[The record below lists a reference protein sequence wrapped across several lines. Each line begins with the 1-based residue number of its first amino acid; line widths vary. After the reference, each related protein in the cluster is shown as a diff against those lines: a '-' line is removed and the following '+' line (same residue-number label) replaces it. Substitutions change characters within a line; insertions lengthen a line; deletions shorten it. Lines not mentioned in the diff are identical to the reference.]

1 MSDNSGD
8 YVAKPIGA
16 PDAAHETAL
25 LHESVSHDPTY
36 KVRFSKFWTSASRPQ
51 NSFNLARRGEI
62 AFLGDHFVVRAFRR
76 EMGFMGS
83 RIELTFERAHV
94 ADVSQSGDCLSFSIA
109 PPDREIQSIKLWTE
123 DEEVARKLAAEF
135 PKTVTPSAI
144 AVKEYEAHLASVG
157 RADFVTKALV
167 TANVLV
173 FVAAAIGGAGIVVPN
188 PIVLQAWGTNFGP
201 LTTNGQWWRLVSS
214 IFLHF
219 GVFHLALN
227 MWALYVGGRLAE
239 RLFGSQAFALIY
251 FAAGIAGSLSSLLWN
266 PAVNSA
272 GASGAIFGVYGAML
286 AFFLRKNSSIPPSI
300 VRQQRSSGIAFIAY
314 NLINGFSHAG
324 IDNAAHIGGLAVG
337 LVMGL
342 VLARPLEREARAQIN
357 AASFYSRGSAIA
369 LAIIG
374 ILFVSIHFSPA
385 GNGPEQ
391 ALRRDILRMRELE
404 KHAQQSAKDAIDK
417 LQSNQ
422 ITRIEFAERIEK
434 DVLPQWTIIQNTFQG
449 DRVPDDSKLKP
460 LWELLSDYS
469 DTRLAAFKLFD
480 SGART
485 GRSADFKLAQDKLEL
500 GQMDLKLIKDLDH
513 GK

>member
-1 MSDNSGD
+1 
-8 YVAKPIGA
+8 
-16 PDAAHETAL
+16 
-25 LHESVSHDPTY
+25 
-36 KVRFSKFWTSASRPQ
+36 
-51 NSFNLARRGEI
+51 
-62 AFLGDHFVVRAFRR
+62 
-76 EMGFMGS
+76 
-83 RIELTFERAHV
+83 
-94 ADVSQSGDCLSFSIA
+94 
-109 PPDREIQSIKLWTE
+109 
-123 DEEVARKLAAEF
+123 
-135 PKTVTPSAI
+135 
-144 AVKEYEAHLASVG
+144 
-157 RADFVTKALV
+157 
-167 TANVLV
+167 
-173 FVAAAIGGAGIVVPN
+173 
-188 PIVLQAWGTNFGP
+188 
-201 LTTNGQWWRLVSS
+201 
-214 IFLHF
+214 
-219 GVFHLALN
+219 
-227 MWALYVGGRLAE
+227 
-239 RLFGSQAFALIY
+239 LIY

-300 VRQQRSSGIAFIAY
+300 VRQQRSSGIAFIAF

-342 VLARPLEREARAQIN
+342 VLARPLEPEARAQIN
-357 AASFYSRGSAIA
+357 AASFYARGSAIA

-374 ILFVSIHFSPA
+374 SLFVLIHFSPA
-385 GNGPEQ
+385 GNAAEQ
-391 ALRRDILRMRELE
+391 AFRRDILRMGELE

-417 LQSNQ
+417 LRSNQ
-422 ITRIEFAERIEK
+422 ITSIEFAERIEK
-434 DVLPQWTIIQNTFQG
+434 DVLPQWSTIQNTFQR

-485 GRSADFKLAQDKLEL
+485 GRSADFKEAQDKLEL

>member
-1 MSDNSGD
+1 MNDNSGEH
-8 YVAKPIGA
+8 VAKPINA
-16 PDAAHETAL
+16 PVAAHETAQL
-25 LHESVSHDPTY
+25 QESVSHDATY
-36 KVRFSKFWTSASRPQ
+36 KVRFNKFWGSSYRP
-51 NSFNLARRGEI
+51 NSFDLSGRGEI
-62 AFLGDHFVVRAFRR
+62 SFSGDRFVVKGFRR

-83 RIELTFERAHV
+83 RTEFSFERAHV
-94 ADVSQSGDCLSFSIA
+94 ADVSQSGNCLSFSIA
-109 PPDREIQSIKLWTE
+109 PPDREIQSIKLWTDDE
-123 DEEVARKLAAEF
+123 DVAGKFAAEF
-135 PKTVTPSAI
+135 PKTMTPSGIAI
-144 AVKEYEAHLASVG
+144 KEYEAHLASVS
-157 RADFVTKALV
+157 RADLVTKALV

-173 FVAAAIGGAGIVVPN
+173 FVAATIGGAGFIVPN
-188 PIVLQAWGTNFGP
+188 PNVLQAWGTNFGP
-201 LTTNGQWWRLVSS
+201 LTTDGQWWRLVSS

-219 GVFHLALN
+219 GFFHLALN

-251 FAAGIAGSLSSLLWN
+251 FAAGMAGSLSSLLWN

-300 VRQQRSSGIAFIAY
+300 VRQQRSSGIAFIAF

-342 VLARPLEREARAQIN
+342 VLARPLEPEARTRFNTTSLYAGGG
-357 AASFYSRGSAIA
+357 ATA

-374 ILFVSIHFSPA
+374 TLFVLIHFSPA
-385 GNGPEQ
+385 GNASEQ
-391 ALRRDILRMRELE
+391 AFRRDILRMGELE
-404 KHAQQSAKDAIDK
+404 KRAQQSAKDAIDE

-422 ITRIEFAERIEK
+422 ITPIEFSERIEK
-434 DVLPQWTIIQNTFQG
+434 DVLPQWTIILNTFQR

-460 LWELLSDYS
+460 LWELISDYS

-485 GRSADFKLAQDKLEL
+485 GRGADFKEARDKLEL

>member
-1 MSDNSGD
+1 MSEISGE

-16 PDAAHETAL
+16 PDAVHETAQL
-25 LHESVSHDPTY
+25 QESVSHDATY
-36 KVRFSKFWTSASRPQ
+36 KVRFSKFWTSVSRPQ
-51 NSFNLARRGEI
+51 NSFDLARRGEI
-62 AFLGDHFVVRAFRR
+62 VFLGDHFVVRAFRR

-94 ADVSQSGDCLSFSIA
+94 ADVTQSGDCLSFSIA
-109 PPDREIQSIKLWTE
+109 PPNREIQSIKLWAE
-123 DEEVARKLAAEF
+123 DDDVAGKLAAEF

-144 AVKEYEAHLASVG
+144 AVKEYEAQLASVG
-157 RADFVTKALV
+157 RADLVTKALV

-188 PIVLQAWGTNFGP
+188 PNVLQAWGTNFGP

-219 GVFHLALN
+219 GFFHLALN

-300 VRQQRSSGIAFIAY
+300 VRQQRSSGIAFIGF

-342 VLARPLEREARAQIN
+342 VLARPLEAEARAQIN
-357 AASFYSRGSAIA
+357 AASFYARGSAIA

-374 ILFVSIHFSPA
+374 TLFVLMHFSPA
-385 GNGPEQ
+385 GNAAEQ
-391 ALRRDILRMRELE
+391 AFRRDILGMGELE

-417 LQSNQ
+417 LQSHQ
-422 ITRIEFAERIEK
+422 IAPIEFAERIEK
-434 DVLPQWTIIQNTFQG
+434 DVLPQWTIIQSTFQR
-449 DRVPDDSKLKP
+449 DRVPDNSKLKP

-480 SGART
+480 SGARN
-485 GRSADFKLAQDKLEL
+485 GRSADFKQAQDKLEL
-500 GQMDLKLIKDLDH
+500 GQIDLKLIKDLDH

>member
-1 MSDNSGD
+1 MSENSD
-8 YVAKPIGA
+8 EFIPQPID
-16 PDAAHETAL
+16 PSDATHDSRQFR
-25 LHESVSHDPTY
+25 ESVSHDATY
-36 KVRFSKFWTSASRPQ
+36 KVRFNKFWGSSYRP
-51 NSFNLARRGEI
+51 NSFDLSGRGEI
-62 AFLGDHFVVRAFRR
+62 AFLGDRFVVRAFRR

-83 RIELTFERAHV
+83 RIELTFEREHV
-94 ADVSQSGDCLSFSIA
+94 ADVSQSGNCLSFSIA
-109 PPDREIQSIKLWTE
+109 LPDRETQSIKLWTE
-123 DEEVARKLAAEF
+123 DEEVARRLAAEF
-135 PKTVTPSAI
+135 PKTMTPSGI
-144 AVKEYEAHLASVG
+144 AVKEYEAHLASVT
-157 RADFVTKALV
+157 RADLVTKALV

-173 FVAAAIGGAGIVVPN
+173 FVAATIGGAGFIVPN
-188 PIVLQAWGTNFGP
+188 PNVLQAWGTNFGP
-201 LTTNGQWWRLVSS
+201 LTTDGQWWRLVSS
-214 IFLHF
+214 MFLHF

-239 RLFGSQAFALIY
+239 RLFGSQIFALIY

-286 AFFLRKNSSIPPSI
+286 ALFLRKNSLIPPSI
-300 VRQQRSSGIAFIAY
+300 VRQQRWSGIAFIAF
-314 NLINGFSHAG
+314 NLMNGLSHAG

-342 VLARPLEREARAQIN
+342 VLARPLEPEARTRIN
-357 AASFYSRGSAIA
+357 TTWLYARGSVTA

-374 ILFVSIHFSPA
+374 TLFVWVHFSPA
-385 GNGPEQ
+385 TNAAEQ
-391 ALRRDILRMRELE
+391 TFRRDIVGMGELE
-404 KHAQQSAKDAIDK
+404 RHAQQSAKDALDK

-422 ITRIEFAERIEK
+422 VTPTEFAERIEK
-434 DVLPQWTIIQNTFQG
+434 DVLPRWTIIQSTFQR
-449 DRVPDDSKLKP
+449 DRVPEDSKLRP
-460 LWELLSDYS
+460 LWELLADYS

-485 GRSADFKLAQDKLEL
+485 GTSADFKETQDKLFL

>member
-1 MSDNSGD
+1 MSDNDGD
-8 YVAKPIGA
+8 DVAKPIVA
-16 PDAAHETAL
+16 PVAVHETAQFQEL
-25 LHESVSHDPTY
+25 DSRDATY
-36 KVRFSKFWTSASRPQ
+36 KVRFNKFWGSNYRP
-51 NSFNLARRGEI
+51 NSFDLSGRGEI
-62 AFLGDHFVVRAFRR
+62 AFLGTRFVIRAFRR

-109 PPDREIQSIKLWTE
+109 SPDREIQSIKLWTE
-123 DEEVARKLAAEF
+123 DEDVAVKLAAEF

-157 RADFVTKALV
+157 RADLVTKGLV

-188 PIVLQAWGTNFGP
+188 PTVLQAWGTNFGP

-239 RLFGSQAFALIY
+239 RLFGSRAFTLIY
-251 FAAGIAGSLSSLLWN
+251 FAAGVSGSLSSLLWN

-272 GASGAIFGVYGAML
+272 GASGAIFGIYGAML
-286 AFFLRKNSSIPPSI
+286 AFFLRKNSSIPPPI
-300 VRQQRSSGIAFIAY
+300 VRQQRSSGIAFIAF
-314 NLINGFSHAG
+314 NLVNGFSHAG

-342 VLARPLEREARAQIN
+342 VMARPLEPGARAQMN
-357 AASFYSRGSAIA
+357 AAFLYGRGSAIA
-369 LAIIG
+369 AAIIV
-374 ILFVSIHFSPA
+374 ILFVLIHFSPA
-385 GNGPEQ
+385 GNATEQ
-391 ALRRDILRMRELE
+391 AFRRDILGMGELE

-417 LQSNQ
+417 LRSNQ
-422 ITRIEFAERIEK
+422 ITSIEFAERIEK
-434 DVLPQWTIIQNTFQG
+434 DVLPQWTIIHNTFEK
-449 DRVPDDSKLKP
+449 DRVPDNSKLKP

-485 GRSADFKLAQDKLEL
+485 GRTADFKQAQDKLEL

>member
-1 MSDNSGD
+1 MNDNDGE
-8 YVAKPIGA
+8 YAANPIDA
-16 PDAAHETAL
+16 PDAAHETAQL
-25 LHESVSHDPTY
+25 QESVSHEATY
-36 KVRFSKFWTSASRPQ
+36 KVRFNKFWGSSYRP
-51 NSFNLARRGEI
+51 NSFDLSGRGEI
-62 AFLGDHFVVRAFRR
+62 AFLGDHFVIRAFRR

-94 ADVSQSGDCLSFSIA
+94 ADVSQSGNCLSFSIA

-123 DEEVARKLAAEF
+123 DEAVAGKIAAEF
-135 PKTVTPSAI
+135 PKTMTPSGN
-144 AVKEYEAHLASVG
+144 AVKEYEAHLASVN
-157 RADFVTKALV
+157 RADLVTKALV
-167 TANVLV
+167 TADVLV
-173 FVAAAIGGAGIVVPN
+173 FVAAAIGGAGIIVPN
-188 PIVLQAWGTNFGP
+188 PNVLQAWGTNFGP
-201 LTTNGQWWRLVSS
+201 LTTDGQWWRLVSS

-219 GVFHLALN
+219 GLFHLALN

-266 PAVNSA
+266 PAVNNA

-300 VRQQRSSGIAFIAY
+300 VRQQRSSGIAFIAF

-342 VLARPLEREARAQIN
+342 VLARPLEPEARAQIN
-357 AASFYSRGSAIA
+357 AASFCARGSAIA

-374 ILFVSIHFSPA
+374 SLFVLIHFSPA
-385 GNGPEQ
+385 GNAAEQ
-391 ALRRDILRMRELE
+391 AFRRDILRMGEPE

-417 LQSNQ
+417 LRSNQ
-422 ITRIEFAERIEK
+422 ITPIEFAERIEK
-434 DVLPQWTIIQNTFQG
+434 DVLPQWSIIQNTFQR

-485 GRSADFKLAQDKLEL
+485 GRSADFKQAQDKLEL

>member
-1 MSDNSGD
+1 MSDNDGD

-16 PDAAHETAL
+16 PDAVHEIAQFQ
-25 LHESVSHDPTY
+25 ESVSHDATY
-36 KVRFSKFWTSASRPQ
+36 KVRFNKFWGSSYRP
-51 NSFNLARRGEI
+51 NSFDLSGRGEI
-62 AFLGDHFVVRAFRR
+62 AFLEDRFVIRAFRR

-83 RIELTFERAHV
+83 RIELAFERAHV
-94 ADVSQSGDCLSFSIA
+94 ADVSQSGNCLRFSIA

-123 DEEVARKLAAEF
+123 DEDVAGKLAAEF
-135 PKTVTPSAI
+135 PKTMTPSAT
-144 AVKEYEAHLASVG
+144 AAKEYEAHLASVG
-157 RADFVTKALV
+157 HADLVTKALV

-188 PIVLQAWGTNFGP
+188 PTVLQAWGTNFGP

-239 RLFGSQAFALIY
+239 RLFGCRAFALIY
-251 FAAGIAGSLSSLLWN
+251 FAAGVSGSLSSLLWN

-300 VRQQRSSGIAFIAY
+300 VRQQRLSGIAFIAL
-314 NLINGFSHAG
+314 NLVNGFSHAG

-337 LVMGL
+337 LAMGL
-342 VLARPLEREARAQIN
+342 VLARPLEPGARAQIN
-357 AASFYSRGSAIA
+357 AAFLYGRGSAIA

-374 ILFVSIHFSPA
+374 ILFVLIHFSPA
-385 GNGPEQ
+385 GNATEQ
-391 ALRRDILRMRELE
+391 AFRRDILEMGELE
-404 KHAQQSAKDAIDK
+404 NNAQQSAKDAIDK
-417 LQSNQ
+417 LRSNQ
-422 ITRIEFAERIEK
+422 ITSIEFAEQIEK
-434 DVLPQWTIIQNTFQG
+434 DVLPQWTIIHNAFER
-449 DRVPDDSKLKP
+449 DRVPDNSKLKP

-485 GRSADFKLAQDKLEL
+485 GRSADFKQAQDKLEL